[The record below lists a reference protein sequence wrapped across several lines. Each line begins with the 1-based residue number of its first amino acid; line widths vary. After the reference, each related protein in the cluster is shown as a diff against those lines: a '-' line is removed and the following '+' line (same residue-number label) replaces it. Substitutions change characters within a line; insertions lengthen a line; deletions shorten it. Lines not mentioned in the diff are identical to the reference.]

1 MKQTIVTALSQLLFR
16 RAQRR
21 VQPSIARKT
30 LIDMAGRVAIVIMLS
45 TGVSY
50 LHVISNLETQTKQQL
65 DRYIQERGQREDG
78 LFMLAEDNLLQF
90 RQRLLLDLKQ
100 PPQLDFQA
108 EYQRL
113 LFDWKDGTKRVFP
126 ENRPLKE
133 FDSARYPSGF
143 IGPNVKAN
151 AELQRRFVII
161 HNLVGAYG
169 AAWSNRFVDLYCTT
183 PENAN
188 VLYWSGLPLQL
199 QSSADFYVPH
209 EEFFRIAKREQNPQ
223 RKPAWTGVYLDPTVR
238 IWMVSSSVPIDD
250 AQGNLL
256 AVVGHDIILTDV
268 VKDTIKN
275 QLPGTYNMIFR
286 EDGQL
291 IAHPGKMPQI
301 ERGTGKY
308 NINDS
313 KDPHLKRIFARV
325 KNSSNSTF
333 VVENRQDDEYL
344 AFTKLRGPDW
354 YFVTVYPK
362 SLLATAAFDT
372 AQFVLLAGLIALLV
386 EIVLLYFVLRQ
397 KIARPLKR
405 LQMATQQVSE
415 GEFNVQLDRD
425 RNDELGRLAT
435 SFMSMAEQ
443 LQASFAT
450 LESRVTERTA
460 ELAKAKLAA
469 DAANQAKSEFLA
481 NMSHELRT
489 PLNGI
494 LGYAQILERSSVLSA
509 TERRGVHIIHR
520 CGVHLLNLIDDVLDL
535 AKIETRKLSLS
546 PNALHLPA
554 LLQGV
559 VEICEIRAEQKG
571 IDFHYE
577 PDANLPIGVEA
588 DEKRLRQVLINLLGN
603 AIKFTDKGS
612 VIFRVEP
619 LSVEADSA
627 RLRFSVSDTGD
638 GIAPEYLNQLFQAF
652 EQVGDPSRQAE
663 GTGLGLAISQQIVQL
678 MGGQIQVESQ
688 IGVGSEFYFAVEL
701 PLALNWN
708 QQQTR
713 SDPIVGDIVGDEVT
727 WVNPD
732 TTLAFLA
739 NPAPATLTPPPP
751 EALQRLLELTQKG
764 RLLQVAALAESIGQ
778 QDDRY
783 QAFTQQVLRLARKFQ
798 SERIEQLIQPY
809 LTARHTLE
817 E

>member
-1 MKQTIVTALSQLLFR
+1 MSHSLQSVKSFAESMFAFKLTSGKPSRSLLTRLAISGTTLLVSGLAYWGYQTMRAFTLQSLQQNAFSEVERGVADLNHWLETFTTITSVIANTDAVRTMNWAVAGPYLKSEVKRTQDISALFLTQPDGSYDITETTVRKNVSDRPYFQIAMQGKPNISEPVFARSLFKPIIVVASPIYSAANSIGRPSGVLGTVVDIDRITQVSQQLQYGTGSYSFILNASGQAVAHPDPNLLSVTETPKPPLTKSADANLAAIASRMVAHQKGMEATKIGGKPVYVAFMPMEKTNWSVAMVIPRENIDSQL
-16 RAQRR
+16 
-21 VQPSIARKT
+21 
-30 LIDMAGRVAIVIMLS
+30 
-45 TGVSY
+45 
-50 LHVISNLETQTKQQL
+50 
-65 DRYIQERGQREDG
+65 
-78 LFMLAEDNLLQF
+78 
-90 RQRLLLDLKQ
+90 RLLDAIALM
-100 PPQLDFQA
+100 
-108 EYQRL
+108 
-113 LFDWKDGTKRVFP
+113 
-126 ENRPLKE
+126 
-133 FDSARYPSGF
+133 
-143 IGPNVKAN
+143 
-151 AELQRRFVII
+151 
-161 HNLVGAYG
+161 
-169 AAWSNRFVDLYCTT
+169 
-183 PENAN
+183 
-188 VLYWSGLPLQL
+188 GL
-199 QSSADFYVPH
+199 
-209 EEFFRIAKREQNPQ
+209 
-223 RKPAWTGVYLDPTVR
+223 
-238 IWMVSSSVPIDD
+238 
-250 AQGNLL
+250 
-256 AVVGHDIILTDV
+256 
-268 VKDTIKN
+268 
-275 QLPGTYNMIFR
+275 
-286 EDGQL
+286 
-291 IAHPGKMPQI
+291 
-301 ERGTGKY
+301 
-308 NINDS
+308 
-313 KDPHLKRIFARV
+313 
-325 KNSSNSTF
+325 
-333 VVENRQDDEYL
+333 
-344 AFTKLRGPDW
+344 
-354 YFVTVYPK
+354 
-362 SLLATAAFDT
+362 LLATTLIGVLIYVQSFEQAQLKKSKLVADT
-372 AQFVLLAGLIALLV
+372 
-386 EIVLLYFVLRQ
+386 
-397 KIARPLKR
+397 
-405 LQMATQQVSE
+405 
-415 GEFNVQLDRD
+415 
-425 RNDELGRLAT
+425 
-435 SFMSMAEQ
+435 
-443 LQASFAT
+443 
-450 LESRVTERTA
+450 
-460 ELAKAKLAA
+460 
-469 DAANQAKSEFLA
+469 ANQAKSEFLA

-494 LGYAQILERSSVLSA
+494 LGYAQILEQSPALPA
-509 TERRGVHIIHR
+509 KERHGVQIMHR
-520 CGVHLLNLIDDVLDL
+520 CGIHLLNLINDVLDL

-559 VEICEIRAEQKG
+559 VEICQIRAEQKG

-713 SDPIVGDIVGDEVT
+713 SDSIVGDEVT
-727 WVNPD
+727 WADTD

-739 NPAPATLTPPPP
+739 NPAPATLIPPPP
-751 EALQRLLELTQKG
+751 EALQRLLELAQKG

-783 QAFTQQVLRLARKFQ
+783 QAFTQQVLGLARKFQ